1 MANIKRRTFMMFD
14 NKAAREEAID
24 FLLKMNIKFT
34 GNVSLNNDVATL
46 LSYNTPICEFNIATN
61 DFKMVYTEKISNT
74 TSSHIKAF
82 KQFYNIN

>member
-34 GNVSLNNDVATL
+34 GNVSSANGFYW
-46 LSYNTPICEFNIATN
+46 LSIAPRVFYKN
-61 DFKMVYTEKISNT
+61 CLDLYIGNWVNVFSKIY
-74 TSSHIKAF
+74 K
-82 KQFYNIN
+82 K

>member
-1 MANIKRRTFMMFD
+1 MKNFELKPTNGIKSFG
-14 NKAAREEAID
+14 NKA
-24 FLLKMNIKFT
+24 
-34 GNVSLNNDVATL
+34 NVSVNNDVATL

-61 DFKMVYTEKISNT
+61 EFKMVYTEKISNT